1 VIDAQYPAVSTY
13 CWKGLRALAIVSIG
27 YLALAVTVAVVATRD
42 LAPMP
47 RGVARVWNAGATAV
61 ALCAVYIQA
70 SLSQAC
76 NE

>member
-1 VIDAQYPAVSTY
+1 M
-13 CWKGLRALAIVSIG
+13 AIVSVG
-27 YLALAVTVAVVATRD
+27 YLALAVTVVVVATRD
-42 LAPMP
+42 LAPIP

-61 ALCAVYIQA
+61 ALCAIYFQA